1 MSIINLEKV
10 SLTLNKI
17 NIIQDITFALNKKE
31 VISIVGF
38 SGAGK
43 STILRIIAGLTKPTS
58 GCVYFSNKLI
68 SSNKN
73 IVPTGQRNI
82 ALMFQED
89 VLFPH
94 LTVYKNI
101 AFGVEGVSHKE
112 KDKQVLHYLKEFGLL
127 EKKNNFPNSLSG
139 GEKQRVAL
147 ARVLITKPKALL
159 MDEPFSNLDSNLRK
173 EICNYTLETL
183 KKNNIPVIFVTHD
196 IEEAMSI
203 SDRIIVM
210 KKGKILQIDTPKK
223 LYSSPYNKCVA
234 EMLGSINQFEIESDV
249 KGRLF
254 TPFGSI
260 KCNKCKSK
268 DKFCA
273 QKKHFCIIRPENLVV
288 SKRGVKAK
296 VINKYFLGASWAYQL
311 DLGAKFPILN
321 ITNCKREFKKN
332 QYIRVNANK
341 KNILIFKE

>member
-10 SLTLNKI
+10 SLTLDRLD
-17 NIIQDITFALNKKE
+17 IIKDITFSLNKKE
-31 VISIVGF
+31 VISIVGP

-43 STILRIIAGLTKPTS
+43 SSILRIIAGLTKPTE
-58 GCVYFSNKLI
+58 GYVYFSNKLI

-94 LTVYKNI
+94 LTVFKNI
-101 AFGVEGVSHKE
+101 AFGIERTPHKE
-112 KDKQVLHYLKEFGLL
+112 KEKKVLHYLKEFSLL

-196 IEEAMSI
+196 IEEAMSV
-203 SDRIIVM
+203 SDRIMVM
-210 KKGKILQIDTPKK
+210 KRGKILQIDTPKK
-223 LYSSPYNKCVA
+223 VYNRPYNRCVA
-234 EMLGSINQFEIESDV
+234 EMLGSTNQFQIETDA

-260 KCNKCKSK
+260 SCNKCSSNNKI
-268 DKFCA
+268 CA
-273 QKKHFCIIRPENLVV
+273 QKKHFCIIRPENIVI

-311 DLGAKFPILN
+311 DLGIEFPILN
-321 ITNCKREFKKN
+321 ITNCKKEFKKN
-332 QYIRVNANK
+332 QYIRVNTNK